1 MSTDGSGFSAD
12 RLSVALELLSWDVEW
27 RRPDRDLDLGFVCF
41 LLVLD
46 PDLDLDRFLD
56 LDLLSFRRITG
67 DLDRVLLDLLTD
79 LERDLRCPDLE
90 HDLLLDLLRRD
101 LESDRCR
108 RLAEWDLDLDRCR
121 RLAEWDLD
129 LDRDLR
135 LPSRSVALFC
145 LGILTSLFLNGN
157 GSWHRPL

>member
-27 RRPDRDLDLGFVCF
+27 RRLDRDLDLGFACF

-56 LDLLSFRRITG
+56 LDLLPFRRITG
-67 DLDRVLLDLLTD
+67 DLDRV
-79 LERDLRCPDLE
+79 
-90 HDLLLDLLRRD
+90 LLDLLRRD

-108 RLAEWDLDLDRCR
+108 RLAEWG
-121 RLAEWDLD
+121 LD

>member
-27 RRPDRDLDLGFVCF
+27 RRLDRDLDLGFACF

-56 LDLLSFRRITG
+56 LDLLPFRRITG
-67 DLDRVLLDLLTD
+67 DLDRV
-79 LERDLRCPDLE
+79 
-90 HDLLLDLLRRD
+90 LLDLLRRD

-108 RLAEWDLDLDRCR
+108 RLAEWGLDL
-121 RLAEWDLD
+121 
-129 LDRDLR
+129 DLR

>member
-27 RRPDRDLDLGFVCF
+27 RRPDRDLD
-41 LLVLD
+41 
-46 PDLDLDRFLD
+46 RFWD

-67 DLDRVLLDLLTD
+67 DLDRVLLDLL
-79 LERDLRCPDLE
+79 
-90 HDLLLDLLRRD
+90 RRD
-101 LESDRCR
+101 PEPDRR
-108 RLAEWDLDLDRCR
+108 RRPAEWGLDLDC
-121 RLAEWDLD
+121 
-129 LDRDLR
+129 DLR

-145 LGILTSLFLNGN
+145 LGILWSLFLSGN